1 MKLGAVFPQTEIGAD
16 PGGVREFAQA
26 VQELGFDHLLAYDHV
41 LGADDARHPD
51 LVGPYRAEHMFHEI
65 LVLFGY
71 LAGVA
76 PGLELVTGVV
86 ITGQRQTALLAKQ
99 AAEIDVLTGGRF
111 RLGLGIGWNPVEYE
125 ALGMNFHDRGRR
137 LEEQIDLM
145 RRLWTEPVIDYDGR
159 WHKVTAAGINPLPV
173 QRPIPIWIGGSA
185 ERALRRTALLADGYF
200 PQRPLEGGWPA
211 TMQQMRE
218 WLEEA
223 GRDWAVV
230 RGRAADQRRRGNA
243 RRLAA
248 DGGRVARARGH
259 SPVARDDGRWF
270 RGCQRPHRAAA
281 RSEGGAHVIVPE
293 PIERYAEEHTSPPE
307 QLLVELEAETKATLA
322 YPQMMAG
329 AVQGR
334 FLEFLVYSL
343 GARRV
348 LEIGTYSGYS
358 ALSMAEGL
366 APDGRIDTC
375 EIDEQRAEVARRYI
389 ARSPYAD
396 RITVHLG
403 PASRR
408 SHASKAS
415 STSSSSTPTRRA
427 TSTTTRPCCP
437 DSPSEVSSPP
447 TTRCPADARSTARGP
462 RSSPSTST
470 SRSDE
475 RVVSVLLPFRDGVT
489 LIRRRS

>member
-1 MKLGAVFPQTEIGAD
+1 MKLGVVFPQTEIGAD
-16 PGGVREFAQA
+16 PGGVREFARA

-41 LGADDARHPD
+41 LGADDARHPG

-145 RRLWTEPVIDYDGR
+145 RRLWTEPVLDYDGR

-185 ERALRRTALLADGYF
+185 ERALRRAALLADGFF

-223 GRDWAVV
+223 GRDWASFGVEQRINV
-230 RGRAADQRRRGNA
+230 GVGTPDDWRQTADEWRALGATHLSLATMGA
-243 RRLAA
+243 R
-248 DGGRVARARGH
+248 
-259 SPVARDDGRWF
+259 P
-270 RGCQRPHRAAA
+270 RGCRRSHRAAA
-281 RSEGGAHVIVPE
+281 RGEGGAVVIVPE
-293 PIERYAEEHTSPPE
+293 PIERYSEEHTSPPD
-307 QLLVELEAETKATLA
+307 QLLAELDAETKATLT

-366 APDGRIDTC
+366 PPDGRIDTC

-389 ARSPYAD
+389 ARSP
-396 RITVHLG
+396 
-403 PASRR
+403 
-408 SHASKAS
+408 
-415 STSSSSTPTRRA
+415 
-427 TSTTTRPCCP
+427 
-437 DSPSEVSSPP
+437 SPIE
-447 TTRCPADARSTARGP
+447 
-462 RSSPSTST
+462 
-470 SRSDE
+470 
-475 RVVSVLLPFRDGVT
+475 
-489 LIRRRS
+489 